1 MRDRQMKRDKIEE
14 TRTPSC
20 GGIGVN
26 CAENIGTGDNRTEI
40 TGWSGSGNTRNQRGT
55 GRQILS
61 CVLLCVIVLAAFLL
75 ALYQTRHSDN
85 RWTVTSYA
93 PANGEQGT
101 FYTITDNNN
110 RLVIVD
116 GGYDSDAQQV
126 LNILKQHNYHVDAW
140 IITHP
145 HPDHAGAFNAI
156 MSTYPDTNVTIDH
169 IYTTKINRKRYE
181 ETAHDYDGIDTYY
194 TFDSLTQKMNNV
206 SYLKAGDELDLIG
219 LHMKVLHAWDEATE
233 QQQATLLNDGSL
245 MFRVSGRKSSM
256 LFCADVQSEMED
268 EIISSY
274 SKDLKSDYVECG
286 HHGNWGLD
294 TRFYDLVDPKA
305 AFMDC
310 PDQILNDT
318 TGTYDAPQ
326 LKSYFEERGV
336 TVYSFHTSPNHV
348 VLQ

>member
-1 MRDRQMKRDKIEE
+1 MNMKNIN
-14 TRTPSC
+14 T
-20 GGIGVN
+20 GGRN
-26 CAENIGTGDNRTEI
+26 TENDSTVYNGNRHVE
-40 TGWSGSGNTRNQRGT
+40 RGT

-61 CVLLCVIVLAAFLL
+61 CVLLCVIILGAFFL

-156 MSTYPDTNVTIDH
+156 LSTYPDTNVTIDH
-169 IYTTKINRKRYE
+169 IYTPKINRKRYE

-194 TFDSLTQKMNNV
+194 TFDSLTQKMHNV

-219 LHMKVLHAWDEATE
+219 LHMKVLHAWDKATE

-274 SKDLKSDYVECG
+274 FKDLKSDYVECG

-294 TRFYDLVDPKA
+294 TRFYDFVDPKA

-326 LKSYFEERGV
+326 LKSYFEEKGV
-336 TVYSFHTSPNHV
+336 TVYAFHTSPNHV